1 MVHTVTDIHQLDNA
15 VRRQLYGLFR
25 HLVPQSLGSCL
36 RYIRDMEKVVE
47 MESGG
52 NAAGCGHEVVTVLS
66 RITEEYRRGEGRR
79 GRGFR
84 DAPFQ

>member
-1 MVHTVTDIHQLDNA
+1 M
-15 VRRQLYGLFR
+15 YGLFR

-47 MESGG
+47 LESGG

-66 RITEEYRRGEGRR
+66 RIREEERGGGGEGFVTLSFNKSHSYKRLS
-79 GRGFR
+79 FNYY
-84 DAPFQ
+84 